1 MLRGV
6 RWLVA
11 AAALLAVLA
20 APSFLSRYY
29 VNLLTEVA
37 IYAIFAMTIDILAG
51 YSGRTPLGHG
61 AIFGIGAYFAAY
73 TVAVAKGPAWAGVLL
88 GIGAA
93 AGVSLLFALLA
104 IRTSGVS
111 FLLLTLAQGMVVW
124 GICVRWTSV
133 TGAENGIRG
142 ILRPEWVAD
151 PARFFYLAVA
161 VAALAA
167 WALHR
172 FVSSPF
178 GLTLL
183 GIRESESRMRT
194 LGYNVPLHLVLGF
207 VVSGTFAGI
216 AGTLYAF
223 FNTFVSPTNVAL
235 ATSVKGLLMAI
246 IGGIGTL
253 FGAFAGAA
261 VVILLENFVSMFTDR
276 WPIVLGS
283 IFVLTMI
290 FAREGILGKARLLL
304 ARETPRLTQK
314 GDES

>member
-1 MLRGV
+1 MGR
-6 RWLVA
+6 R
-11 AAALLAVLA
+11 LLAFVLLTVGVLA
-20 APSFLSRYY
+20 APSVLSRYY

-61 AIFGIGAYFAAY
+61 ALFGVGAYFAAY
-73 TVAVAKGPAWAGVLL
+73 TVAVSRGPAWVGVLL
-88 GIGAA
+88 GIAAA

-111 FLLLTLAQGMVVW
+111 FLLLTLAQGMMVW
-124 GICVRWTSV
+124 GVCVRWTSV

-142 ILRPEWVAD
+142 IARPEWIAD
-151 PARFFYLAVA
+151 PTRFYYLAVA
-161 VAALAA
+161 VAAVAALAL
-167 WALHR
+167 WR
-172 FVSSPF
+172 FVTSPF
-178 GLTLL
+178 GLTLQ

-194 LGYNVPLHLVLGF
+194 LGYNVPLHLTIGF

-235 ATSVKGLLMAI
+235 ATSVKGLLMTI
-246 IGGIGTL
+246 IGGVGTL

-261 VVILLENFVSMFTDR
+261 VVILMENFVSMFTDR

-283 IFVLTMI
+283 AFVLTMI
-290 FAREGILGKARLLL
+290 FAREGIIGKARLVL
-304 ARETPRLTQK
+304 ARERPRHTRK
-314 GDES
+314 GEEP